1 MSYIYIPIN
10 IYISNQFSVIFAKLL
25 NVLDMKRLLFLFAML
40 LTPFALMAQE
50 VIPSEGTITIDL
62 TTFTG
67 IMAFVTMSA
76 TQLAKVVPYI
86 DTHKWAK
93 VLSAVVIG
101 MLVCI
106 LAWLLKVSP
115 LLIGSEWWE
124 ALLYGV
130 AVGLSSAGFYDL
142 VKAIGSLFIKRI

>member
-1 MSYIYIPIN
+1 
-10 IYISNQFSVIFAKLL
+10 
-25 NVLDMKRLLFLFAML
+25 MKRLLFLFVML

-86 DTHKWAK
+86 DAHKWAK
-93 VLSAVVIG
+93 ILSAIVIG
-101 MLVCI
+101 MLTCI
-106 LAWLLKVSP
+106 LAWFLQVSP
-115 LLIGSEWWE
+115 LLVGSEWWE

-130 AVGLSSAGFYDL
+130 AVGFSSAGFYDM
-142 VKAIGSLFIKRI
+142 VKALGSLFVKKK

>member
-1 MSYIYIPIN
+1 
-10 IYISNQFSVIFAKLL
+10 
-25 NVLDMKRLLFLFAML
+25 MKRLLFLFAML
-40 LTPFALMAQE
+40 LTPFVLMAQE
-50 VIPSEGTITIDL
+50 VIPSEGA
-62 TTFTG
+62 FTG

-124 ALLYGV
+124 ALLYGI
-130 AVGLSSAGFYDL
+130 AVGFSSAGFYDL
-142 VKAIGSLFIKRI
+142 VKAIGSLFVKRI

>member
-1 MSYIYIPIN
+1 
-10 IYISNQFSVIFAKLL
+10 
-25 NVLDMKRLLFLFAML
+25 MKRLLFLFAML

-93 VLSAVVIG
+93 VVSAIVIG
-101 MLVCI
+101 MVVCV
-106 LAWLLKVSP
+106 LAWALKVSP

-124 ALLYGV
+124 ALLYG
-130 AVGLSSAGFYDL
+130 AAAGASGAGLYDL
-142 VKAIGSLFIKRI
+142 VKAIGSLFVKRI

>member
-1 MSYIYIPIN
+1 
-10 IYISNQFSVIFAKLL
+10 
-25 NVLDMKRLLFLFAML
+25 MKRLLFLFAML

-50 VIPSEGTITIDL
+50 VIPSEGPITIDL

-86 DTHKWAK
+86 GTHKWAK
-93 VLSAVVIG
+93 ILSAVAIG
-101 MLVCI
+101 MLTCI
-106 LAWLLKVSP
+106 LAWFLQVSP
-115 LLIGSEWWE
+115 LLVGSEWWE

-130 AVGLSSAGFYDL
+130 AVGFSAAGFYDL
-142 VKAIGSLFIKRI
+142 VKAIGSLFVKRI

>member
-1 MSYIYIPIN
+1 MFF
-10 IYISNQFSVIFAKLL
+10 FS
-25 NVLDMKRLLFLFAML
+25 MKRLLFLFAML
-40 LTPFALMAQE
+40 LTPFALVAQE
-50 VIPSEGTITIDL
+50 VIPSEGPITIDL

-93 VLSAVVIG
+93 VVSAIVIG
-101 MLVCI
+101 MVVCV
-106 LAWLLKVSP
+106 LAWALKVSP

-124 ALLYGV
+124 ALLYG
-130 AVGLSSAGFYDL
+130 AAAGASGAGLYDL
-142 VKAIGSLFIKRI
+142 VKAIGSLFIKRIGDYI

>member
-1 MSYIYIPIN
+1 MKS
-10 IYISNQFSVIFAKLL
+10 L
-25 NVLDMKRLLFLFAML
+25 NVFDMKKLLFLLVML
-40 LTPFALMAQE
+40 LAPMALMAQE
-50 VIPSEGTITIDL
+50 IIPSEGTITIDL

-106 LAWLLKVSP
+106 LAWFLKVSP

-124 ALLYGV
+124 ALLYGI
-130 AVGLSSAGFYDL
+130 AFGFSSAGFYDL
-142 VKAIGSLFIKRI
+142 VKAIGSLFVKRI

>member
-1 MSYIYIPIN
+1 MKSLN
-10 IYISNQFSVIFAKLL
+10 IF
-25 NVLDMKRLLFLFAML
+25 DMKRLLFLLVML
-40 LTPFALMAQE
+40 LAPMALMAQE
-50 VIPSEGTITIDL
+50 VIQPGGSITIDL

-67 IMAFVTMSA
+67 IAALITMLA

-93 VLSAVVIG
+93 VVSAIVIG
-101 MLVCI
+101 MVVCV
-106 LAWLLKVSP
+106 LAWALKVSP

-124 ALLYGV
+124 ALLYG
-130 AVGLSSAGFYDL
+130 AAAGASGAGLYDL

>member
-1 MSYIYIPIN
+1 
-10 IYISNQFSVIFAKLL
+10 
-25 NVLDMKRLLFLFAML
+25 MKRLLFLFAML

-50 VIPSEGTITIDL
+50 VIPADSPITIDL
-62 TTFTG
+62 TTCTG

-93 VLSAVVIG
+93 ILSAVVIG

-106 LAWLLKVSP
+106 LAWVLQVSP
-115 LLIGSEWWE
+115 LLVGSEWWE

-130 AVGLSSAGFYDL
+130 AVGLSAAGFYDL
-142 VKAIGSLFIKRI
+142 VKTIGSLFVKRI

>member
-1 MSYIYIPIN
+1 
-10 IYISNQFSVIFAKLL
+10 
-25 NVLDMKRLLFLFAML
+25 MKRLLFLFAML
-40 LTPFALMAQE
+40 LTPFVLMAQE
-50 VIPSEGTITIDL
+50 VIPSEGAITIDL

-130 AVGLSSAGFYDL
+130 AVGSCNCGSHPQTACLHPTAQRLRHYLSASDHLIYQDAPAMLSLIFPSA
-142 VKAIGSLFIKRI
+142 

>member
-1 MSYIYIPIN
+1 
-10 IYISNQFSVIFAKLL
+10 
-25 NVLDMKRLLFLFAML
+25 MKRLLFLFTML

-50 VIPSEGTITIDL
+50 VIPSEGPITIDL

-93 VLSAVVIG
+93 VVSAIVIG
-101 MLVCI
+101 MVVCV
-106 LAWLLKVSP
+106 LAWALKVSP

-124 ALLYGV
+124 ALLYG
-130 AVGLSSAGFYDL
+130 AAAGASGAGLYDL
-142 VKAIGSLFIKRI
+142 VKAIGSLFIKKDW

>member
-10 IYISNQFSVIFAKLL
+10 IYISNQFSVIFAKQL

-50 VIPSEGTITIDL
+50 VIPSEGVITIDL

>member
-1 MSYIYIPIN
+1 
-10 IYISNQFSVIFAKLL
+10 
-25 NVLDMKRLLFLFAML
+25 MKRLLFLFVML

-86 DTHKWAK
+86 DAHKWAK
-93 VLSAVVIG
+93 ILSAIVIG
-101 MLVCI
+101 MLTCI
-106 LAWLLKVSP
+106 LAWFLQVSP
-115 LLIGSEWWE
+115 LLVGSEWWE
-124 ALLYGV
+124 ALLYGA
-130 AVGLSSAGFYDL
+130 AVGFSSAGFYDM
-142 VKAIGSLFIKRI
+142 VKALGSLFVKRI

>member
-1 MSYIYIPIN
+1 
-10 IYISNQFSVIFAKLL
+10 
-25 NVLDMKRLLFLFAML
+25 MKRLLFLFVML
-40 LTPFALMAQE
+40 LTPFALMVQE

-86 DTHKWAK
+86 DAHKWAK
-93 VLSAVVIG
+93 ILSAIVIG
-101 MLVCI
+101 MLTCI
-106 LAWLLKVSP
+106 LAWFLQVSP
-115 LLIGSEWWE
+115 LLVGSEWWE

-130 AVGLSSAGFYDL
+130 AVGFSSAGFYDM
-142 VKAIGSLFIKRI
+142 VKALGSLFVKRI

>member
-1 MSYIYIPIN
+1 
-10 IYISNQFSVIFAKLL
+10 
-25 NVLDMKRLLFLFAML
+25 MKRLLFLFAML

-50 VIPSEGTITIDL
+50 VIPADSPITIDL

-93 VLSAVVIG
+93 ILSAVVIG
-101 MLVCI
+101 VLTCV
-106 LAWLLKVSP
+106 LAWFLQVSP
-115 LLIGSEWWE
+115 LLVGSEWWE

-130 AVGLSSAGFYDL
+130 AVGLSAAGFYDL
-142 VKAIGSLFIKRI
+142 VKAIGSLFVKRI

>member
-1 MSYIYIPIN
+1 MKS
-10 IYISNQFSVIFAKLL
+10 L

-40 LTPFALMAQE
+40 LTPFALMAQD
-50 VIPSEGTITIDL
+50 VIPSEGPITIDL

-93 VLSAVVIG
+93 ILSAVVIG

-106 LAWLLKVSP
+106 LAWFLQVSP
-115 LLIGSEWWE
+115 LLVVCVWWE
-124 ALLYGV
+124 AQKNEK
-130 AVGLSSAGFYDL
+130 AVGLSAAGFYDL
-142 VKAIGSLFIKRI
+142 VKAIGSLFVKRI